1 VLTGASAVAL
11 TNKTSSLSTRLSR
24 PSHESSRTFKTSVT
38 PSTPRR
44 PWERQVFVVGRE
56 VEVVGTAVAEVE
68 AGPSEV
74 ATAVSNDLVPYL
86 LSRIFRVVGGGNS
99 NPVPWDLDNPASR
112 LPQSVSSVL
121 RRLSSCFLSFVYI
134 DINCLFQ
141 SPDSRFRSNLR
152 VRIIRL
158 RCATPHDS
166 VSEGLPSSENGR
178 GVLLSTLHY
187 DSEACVK
194 RH

>member
-1 VLTGASAVAL
+1 M
-11 TNKTSSLSTRLSR
+11 
-24 PSHESSRTFKTSVT
+24 
-38 PSTPRR
+38 
-44 PWERQVFVVGRE
+44 FVVGRE

-121 RRLSSCFLSFVYI
+121 RRLSSCFFSFVYI
-134 DINCLFQ
+134 DINCLFR
-141 SPDSRFRSNLR
+141 SPDSGFRSNLR
-152 VRIIRL
+152 VRIIRF

-166 VSEGLPSSENGR
+166 VSEGLPSSEYGR

>member
-1 VLTGASAVAL
+1 
-11 TNKTSSLSTRLSR
+11 
-24 PSHESSRTFKTSVT
+24 
-38 PSTPRR
+38 
-44 PWERQVFVVGRE
+44 VFVVGRE

-74 ATAVSNDLVPYL
+74 ATVVLNDLVPYL
-86 LSRIFRVVGGGNS
+86 LSHIFRVVGGEIL

-112 LPQSVSSVL
+112 LPQRVSSVL

-141 SPDSRFRSNLR
+141 SPGSRFCWNLR

-166 VSEGLPSSENGR
+166 VSEGLPSSEYGR

-187 DSEACVK
+187 DLEACVK

>member
-1 VLTGASAVAL
+1 M
-11 TNKTSSLSTRLSR
+11 
-24 PSHESSRTFKTSVT
+24 
-38 PSTPRR
+38 
-44 PWERQVFVVGRE
+44 FVVGRE

-121 RRLSSCFLSFVYI
+121 
-134 DINCLFQ
+134 
-141 SPDSRFRSNLR
+141 
-152 VRIIRL
+152 
-158 RCATPHDS
+158 
-166 VSEGLPSSENGR
+166 
-178 GVLLSTLHY
+178 
-187 DSEACVK
+187 
-194 RH
+194 

>member
-1 VLTGASAVAL
+1 VHA
-11 TNKTSSLSTRLSR
+11 LSR
-24 PSHESSRTFKTSVT
+24 LQTR
-38 PSTPRR
+38 
-44 PWERQVFVVGRE
+44 RQVSQRISHDQDTSHQGVSRQVSHPQHRGDPGSARGRE

-68 AGPSEV
+68 AGSSEV

-86 LSRIFRVVGGGNS
+86 LSRIFRWVGGGNF

-141 SPDSRFRSNLR
+141 SPNSCFRSNLR

-158 RCATPHDS
+158 RCATPYDS
-166 VSEGLPSSENGR
+166 VSEGLPSSEYGR